1 MSNHAPGPWTIEDA
15 DLAQRFYIMANSNP
29 QPGSK
34 VVCALVRSDGLTQA
48 ANARLIAAAPDLLAA
63 VSELLDS
70 LDAIHPELEEELK
83 ASADNTTSKFGA
95 GLIESYRRATAAL
108 KKANGGEA

>member
-1 MSNHAPGPWTIEDA
+1 MEDG
-15 DLAQRFYIMANSNP
+15 DFEQPFYIMANEAP
-29 QPGSK
+29 PGSRM
-34 VVCALVRSDGLTQA
+34 VCALSASDGLTQA

-83 ASADNTTSKFGA
+83 ASADNTTSQFGA
-95 GLIESYRRATAAL
+95 GLIHSYRIATAAL
-108 KKANGGEA
+108 KNATGGEA

>member
-34 VVCALVRSDGLTQA
+34 VVCALVRSDGL
-48 ANARLIAAAPDLLAA
+48 NARLIAAAPDLLAA

>member
-1 MSNHAPGPWTIEDA
+1 MDDRGRRPSSALLHHGE
-15 DLAQRFYIMANSNP
+15 Q
-29 QPGSK
+29 QPAAWVEG
-34 VVCALVRSDGLTQA
+34 GLRLGQ
-48 ANARLIAAAPDLLAA
+48 NARLIAAAPDLLAA